1 MVTLGESGPKDDTS
15 PPPGR
20 APSPVVQETIEEDEP
35 EEESYEL
42 ADRMALQ
49 VEVLRL
55 LYYQAN
61 FISQS
66 NELNAV
72 CMHRSGH

>member
-1 MVTLGESGPKDDTS
+1 MDDTS

-20 APSPVVQETIEEDEP
+20 VPSPVVQETIEENEP

-49 VEVLRL
+49 VEAASPEAL
-55 LYYQAN
+55 
-61 FISQS
+61 ISL
-66 NELNAV
+66 E
-72 CMHRSGH
+72 

>member
-1 MVTLGESGPKDDTS
+1 MDGTS

-20 APSPVVQETIEEDEP
+20 VPSPVVQETIEEDEP

-49 VEVLRL
+49 VEAASPEALIL
-55 LYYQAN
+55 SSEFY
-61 FISQS
+61 FTI
-66 NELNAV
+66 E
-72 CMHRSGH
+72 

>member
-1 MVTLGESGPKDDTS
+1 MDGMS

-20 APSPVVQETIEEDEP
+20 VPSPVVQETIEEDEP

-49 VEVLRL
+49 VEAASLE
-55 LYYQAN
+55 A
-61 FISQS
+61 FILSS
-66 NELNAV
+66 EFYFTIE
-72 CMHRSGH
+72 

>member
-1 MVTLGESGPKDDTS
+1 MDDTS

-20 APSPVVQETIEEDEP
+20 VPSPVVQETIEEDEP

-49 VEVLRL
+49 VEAASPEALIL
-55 LYYQAN
+55 SSEFY
-61 FISQS
+61 FTIK
-66 NELNAV
+66 
-72 CMHRSGH
+72 